1 MADFNLAIPIVLEN
15 EGGLVDNKNDPGGLT
30 KYGISRKAYP
40 NLDIKN
46 LTRDA
51 AIEIYR
57 RDFWKFDGV
66 NDQRLATKIFDAYVN
81 MGHTAIKLLQKLLG
95 QVQDG
100 GWGPN
105 TQAAVNS
112 RIPELLLQNYRDAL
126 VQHYQDIVDANP
138 SEIVFL
144 GGWLVRAKQ

>member
-30 KYGISRKAYP
+30 KYGISRRAYP
-40 NLDIKN
+40 SLDIKN

-57 RDFWKFDGV
+57 SDFWKFDGV

-138 SEIVFL
+138 AEIVFL
-144 GGWLVRAKQ
+144 GGWLIRAKQ

>member
-15 EGGLVDNKNDPGGLT
+15 EGGYVNNPKDPGGET

-46 LTRDA
+46 LTRDT
-51 AIEIYR
+51 AIEIYHS
-57 RDFWKFDGV
+57 DFWKFDGV

-138 SEIVFL
+138 AEIVFL
-144 GGWLVRAKQ
+144 PGWIIRARQ